1 MIRTVGLGKS
11 FGQPV
16 LRGLDLVVPK
26 GTLYGLIGPGASGK
40 SVVLKLLAGLVR
52 PDVGQIFIEGQDT
65 TKMGELA
72 LQKVRAGIGFQF
84 QNNALFDY
92 LNVGDNIAFPLRR
105 LTSAGADEIRQR
117 VAERLA
123 RVSLPGFEP
132 RMPGG
137 LSGGQRKRVGI
148 ARATITQSP
157 LVLFDEPAAGLDP
170 VTSRKIFDLIRD
182 EQRATG
188 ATAVVVSSDLDNLLA
203 TVDRVGMILRG
214 ALVFDG
220 TPDEARAATSPAVRQ
235 FVHGLTE
242 GPL

>member
-1 MIRTVGLGKS
+1 MIRTVGLTKS

-16 LRGLDLVVPK
+16 LRGLELHVPA

-40 SVVLKLLAGLVR
+40 SVVLKLLAGLAR
-52 PDVGQIFIEGQDT
+52 PDTGQIFVDGVDT
-65 TKMGELA
+65 TRLGELK
-72 LQKVRAGIGFQF
+72 LQEVRAGIGFQF

-92 LNVGDNIAFPLRR
+92 LDVFSNIAFPLRR
-105 LTSAGADEIRQR
+105 LTSASESEIAER

-123 RVSLPGFEP
+123 RVSLPGFEK

-148 ARATITQSP
+148 ARATITRSP
-157 LVLFDEPAAGLDP
+157 IVMFDEPAAGLDP
-170 VTSRKIFDLIRD
+170 VTSRKIFDLIQE
-182 EQRATG
+182 EQRATRT
-188 ATAVVVSSDLDNLLA
+188 TAVVVSSDLDNLLA
-203 TVDRVGMILRG
+203 TVDRVGMILHG
-214 ALVFDG
+214 TLVFDG
-220 TPDEARAATSPAVRQ
+220 TPEQARAATHPAVRQ